1 MSYSICCFPCK
12 LKKPITIYPGELCQN
27 FQQMLPLL
35 NFLFYL
41 PFCLILLNPRK
52 IKDFSRHF
60 QDCKI
65 RSCKLRWEE
74 NFSNKYIALL
84 KQYRNTFKN
93 DGGQCCKTRY
103 GFLIRK
109 GIFFKRNRRQHLRY
123 NKNLSLSLK
132 SRRCNQICVRTK

>member
-12 LKKPITIYPGELCQN
+12 LKKPITIYPGECCQN
-27 FQQMLPLL
+27 FQQMLPLVQP
-35 NFLFYL
+35 FSWCKTIFKVFYL
-41 PFCLILLNPRK
+41 PFCLILLNLWK

-93 DGGQCCKTRY
+93 DGGQFCKTRY
-103 GFLIRK
+103 GFLIWK
-109 GIFFKRNRRQHLRY
+109 GIFFKRNRRQHL
-123 NKNLSLSLK
+123 
-132 SRRCNQICVRTK
+132 Q